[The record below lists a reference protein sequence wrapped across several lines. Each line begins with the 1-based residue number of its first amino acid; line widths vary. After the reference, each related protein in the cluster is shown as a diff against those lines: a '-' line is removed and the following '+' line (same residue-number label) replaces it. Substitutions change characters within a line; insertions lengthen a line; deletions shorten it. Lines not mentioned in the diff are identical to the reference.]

1 MIFDRQIFR
10 TVSLIVGVVFLLVG
24 LLAAPLL
31 AQENS
36 EPGAGEDQYV
46 EESVECTNAEP
57 VLTLQDDTDDETP
70 FFDIDGQSFR
80 VTVETTP
87 TQDDQSGF
95 TSVDVVDENFSRVR
109 SEEFDS
115 GEDGSFLANSG
126 PGRYKLFVTT
136 DLQSYEIIVED
147 CGGGDDSGT
156 DDNDDDNNGDNDAD
170 DDVIDDS
177 VPDKDLPETGGLPLL
192 GVAFFVLAGAGLL
205 TAVVRRR
212 R

>member
-1 MIFDRQIFR
+1 M
-10 TVSLIVGVVFLLVG
+10 G

-31 AQENS
+31 AQEDS

-95 TSVDVVDENFSRVR
+95 TSVDVEDENFSRVR

-115 GEDGSFLANSG
+115 GENGSFLASSG
-126 PGRYKLFVTT
+126 SGRYKLFVTT

-147 CGGGDDSGT
+147 CGGGNDNGA
-156 DDNDDDNNGDNDAD
+156 DDNDDDNNGDNNNNANGDNNNDAD

-177 VPDKDLPETGGLPLL
+177 VPDKDLPETGGISLL
-192 GVAFFVLAGAGLL
+192 GVAFFMFAGAGLL
-205 TAVVRRR
+205 TAVMRRR
-212 R
+212 Q